1 MVLAVL
7 AMSTCSPWVTWVVCC
22 PLIYIYI
29 YMVYIF
35 SDLLEFLVDISYL
48 CWRIFNQLT
57 LFIMAVTR
65 NNLSMKMNGKVGAY
79 SFYTSTGGRQV
90 ARIANNSSNYGETAK
105 RTVAMQTRR
114 SRWGNLVSFYSANKD
129 LMARAYER
137 KAANI
142 SDYNRFMQLN
152 IPLASVSLVKD
163 DFMRGMAILQE
174 YVIADGSL
182 PEIDVAEVGEEGCV
196 FNLLTKIDGEF
207 ADKTIGQ
214 VSVDLLDNNPQL
226 QAGDQLTFVSYTN
239 AGTTPSTIRIYR
251 HLCEMTIDTNSA
263 VSFGSLKYAN
273 IIAGNGLKVVI
284 AGQGDVFGQAII
296 HSRSVGGSL
305 LVSRAKITLNNDTL
319 VEQFSEPEAVKRA
332 INSYGVDSE
341 KLLEPGSTEQPRPSS
356 LPELAKISSIISPLG
371 CARLKITDNQSGA
384 VFYNEAYLPLGTMVN
399 LSIVDSVGYNIEKI
413 PWPDEPEN
421 YEVVGDITFN
431 IKGVPTR

>member
-1 MVLAVL
+1 
-7 AMSTCSPWVTWVVCC
+7 
-22 PLIYIYI
+22 
-29 YMVYIF
+29 
-35 SDLLEFLVDISYL
+35 
-48 CWRIFNQLT
+48 
-57 LFIMAVTR
+57 MAVTR

-137 KAANI
+137 KSANL

-182 PEIDVAEVGEEGCV
+182 PEIDVAEVEEDGCV

-207 ADKTIGQ
+207 ADNTIGNI
-214 VSVDLLDNNPQL
+214 SVDLLDNNPQL
-226 QAGDQLTFVSYTN
+226 QQGDQLTFISYTN

-251 HLCEMTIDTNSA
+251 HLCEMTIDTKSA
-263 VSFGSLKYAN
+263 VSFGTLKYAN
-273 IIAGNGLKVVI
+273 IIAGNGNKVVI

-305 LVSRAKITLNNDTL
+305 LVSRAKIMLNSDTL
-319 VEQFSEPEAVKRA
+319 VKQFSAPEAVKKA
-332 INSYGVDSE
+332 IDSYGVDTE
-341 KLLEPGSTEQPRPSS
+341 KLLEPGSPEQPRPAYIG
-356 LPELAKISSIISPLG
+356 PIAKISAVITPPECATFSVHDYESNQNFEGGASLPIGSVVALNVKPAPGFTTEMTPSPEDPG
-371 CARLKITDNQSGA
+371 
-384 VFYNEAYLPLGTMVN
+384 
-399 LSIVDSVGYNIEKI
+399 
-413 PWPDEPEN
+413 N
-421 YEVVGDITFN
+421 YTVEGDVEFT
-431 IKGVPTR
+431 IKGTRQG

>member
-1 MVLAVL
+1 
-7 AMSTCSPWVTWVVCC
+7 
-22 PLIYIYI
+22 
-29 YMVYIF
+29 
-35 SDLLEFLVDISYL
+35 
-48 CWRIFNQLT
+48 
-57 LFIMAVTR
+57 MAVTR

-137 KAANI
+137 KGANL

-182 PEIDVAEVGEEGCV
+182 PEIDVAEVQEDGCV
-196 FNLLTKIDGEF
+196 FNLLTGIDGEF
-207 ADKTIGQ
+207 ADNTIGQ
-214 VSVDLLDNNPQL
+214 VSVDLLDHNPQL
-226 QAGDQLTFVSYTN
+226 QEGDQITFISYTN
-239 AGTTPSTIRIYR
+239 AGATPSTIRIYR
-251 HLCEMTIDTNSA
+251 HLCEMTIDPKSA
-263 VSFGSLKYAN
+263 VSFGTLKYAN

-305 LVSRAKITLNNDTL
+305 LVSRAKITLSSDDL
-319 VEQFSEPEAVKRA
+319 VSQFSEPEAVKKA
-332 INSYGVDSE
+332 IASYGVDNE
-341 KLLEPGSTEQPRPSS
+341 KLLEPGSQEQPRPSDM
-356 LPELAKISSIISPLG
+356 PDMARISAIISPLG
-371 CARLKITDNQSGA
+371 CARLKITDNETGA
-384 VFYNEAYLPLGTMVN
+384 VYYNGAYLPIGTMVN
-399 LSIVDSVGYNIEKI
+399 LSIVDDDGFSITKI
-413 PWPDEPEN
+413 PWPDTPES

>member
-1 MVLAVL
+1 
-7 AMSTCSPWVTWVVCC
+7 
-22 PLIYIYI
+22 
-29 YMVYIF
+29 
-35 SDLLEFLVDISYL
+35 
-48 CWRIFNQLT
+48 
-57 LFIMAVTR
+57 MAVTR

-114 SRWGNLVSFYSANKD
+114 SRWGNLVSFYSANRD

-137 KAANI
+137 KGPNL

-152 IPLASVSLVKD
+152 IPLATVSLVKD

-226 QAGDQLTFVSYTN
+226 QQGDQLTFVSYTN
-239 AGTTPSTIRIYR
+239 AGPTPSTIRIYR
-251 HLCEMTIDTNSA
+251 HLCEMTIDTKSA
-263 VSFGSLKYAN
+263 VSFGTLKYAN
-273 IIAGNGLKVVI
+273 IIAGNGLKVVV

-305 LVSRAKITLNNDTL
+305 LVSRAKITLNSDTL
-319 VEQFSEPEAVKRA
+319 VRQFSAPESVKKA
-332 INSYGVDSE
+332 IDSYGIDPE
-341 KLLEPGSTEQPRPSS
+341 KLLEPGSPEQPSPAPTPS
-356 LPELAKISSIISPLG
+356 LATIS
-371 CARLKITDNQSGA
+371 A
-384 VFYNEAYLPLGTMVN
+384 VFTPEESGILEIIDNETQEVFLAPASFPIGKSVKLNFASNLDYTLAVEPNVADRNNYIVTGPVEFKVTGT
-399 LSIVDSVGYNIEKI
+399 SEGQ
-413 PWPDEPEN
+413 
-421 YEVVGDITFN
+421 
-431 IKGVPTR
+431 

>member
-1 MVLAVL
+1 
-7 AMSTCSPWVTWVVCC
+7 
-22 PLIYIYI
+22 
-29 YMVYIF
+29 
-35 SDLLEFLVDISYL
+35 
-48 CWRIFNQLT
+48 
-57 LFIMAVTR
+57 MAVTR

-137 KAANI
+137 KSANL

-182 PEIDVAEVGEEGCV
+182 PEIDVAEVQEDGCV

-214 VSVDLLDNNPQL
+214 ISVDLLENNPQL
-226 QAGDQLTFVSYTN
+226 QVGDQLTFVSYTN

-251 HLCEMTIDTNSA
+251 HLCEMTLDPKSA

-284 AGQGDVFGQAII
+284 AGQGDVFGQALI

-305 LVSRAKITLNNDTL
+305 LVSHARITLNSDTL
-319 VEQFSEPEAVKRA
+319 VRQFSAPEAVKKA
-332 INSYGVDSE
+332 IDSYGVDAD
-341 KLLEPGSTEQPRPSS
+341 KLLEPGSPEQSRPTHIA
-356 LPELAKISSIISPLG
+356 PLAKISAVITPPECATFSVYDYESDQDFEGGASLQIGSVVALNVRPAPGFTTVMTPL
-371 CARLKITDNQSGA
+371 
-384 VFYNEAYLPLGTMVN
+384 
-399 LSIVDSVGYNIEKI
+399 
-413 PWPDEPEN
+413 PEN
-421 YEVVGDITFN
+421 PGNYTVEGDVEFT
-431 IKGVPTR
+431 IKGTRQG

>member
-1 MVLAVL
+1 
-7 AMSTCSPWVTWVVCC
+7 
-22 PLIYIYI
+22 
-29 YMVYIF
+29 
-35 SDLLEFLVDISYL
+35 
-48 CWRIFNQLT
+48 
-57 LFIMAVTR
+57 MAVTR

-152 IPLASVSLVKD
+152 IPLATVSLVKD

-182 PEIDVAEVGEEGCV
+182 PAIDVAEVQEDGCV

-214 VSVDLLDNNPQL
+214 ISVDLLDNNPQL
-226 QAGDQLTFVSYTN
+226 QQGDQITFISYTN

-251 HLCEMTIDTNSA
+251 HLCEMTIDTKSA
-263 VSFGSLKYAN
+263 VSFGTLKYAN

-305 LVSRAKITLNNDTL
+305 LVSRAKITLNSDTL
-319 VEQFSEPEAVKRA
+319 VRQFSAPEAIKKA
-332 INSYGVDSE
+332 IDSYGVDNE
-341 KLLEPGSTEQPRPSS
+341 KLLEPGSPEQPRTGH
-356 LPELAKISSIISPLG
+356 LPALPLIQTIVEPAG
-371 CARLKITDNQSGA
+371 SANLKIAVKGTGE
-384 VFYNEAYLPLGTMVN
+384 VFYNTASLPVGTIVELTTQANTGWEAA
-399 LSIVDSVGYNIEKI
+399 LSPIVEDTS
-413 PWPDEPEN
+413 N
-421 YEVVGDITFN
+421 YEVTEDITFF
-431 IKGVPTR
+431 IKCTKEQ

>member
-1 MVLAVL
+1 
-7 AMSTCSPWVTWVVCC
+7 
-22 PLIYIYI
+22 
-29 YMVYIF
+29 
-35 SDLLEFLVDISYL
+35 
-48 CWRIFNQLT
+48 
-57 LFIMAVTR
+57 MAVTR

-137 KAANI
+137 KGANL

-152 IPLASVSLVKD
+152 IPLATVSLVKD

-182 PEIDVAEVGEEGCV
+182 PEIGVAEVEETGMV
-196 FNLLTKIDGEF
+196 FNLLSKIDGEF
-207 ADKTIGQ
+207 ADNTIGQ
-214 VSVDLLDNNPQL
+214 ISVDLLDNNPQL
-226 QAGDQLTFVSYTN
+226 QEGDQLTFISYTN

-251 HLCEMTIDTNSA
+251 HLCEMTIDTKSA
-263 VSFGSLKYAN
+263 VSFGTLKYAN
-273 IIAGNGLKVVI
+273 IIAGNGNKVVI

-305 LVSRAKITLNNDTL
+305 LVSRAKITLNSDTL
-319 VEQFSEPEAVKRA
+319 VRQFSAPEAVKKA
-332 INSYGVDSE
+332 IDSYGVDNE
-341 KLLEPGSTEQPRPSS
+341 KLLEPGSPEQPSPAHTPS
-356 LPELAKISSIISPLG
+356 LPLISTIVEPVGS
-371 CARLKITDNQSGA
+371 ANLKIA
-384 VFYNEAYLPLGTMVN
+384 VKGTGEVYYNTASLPVGTIVELTAQANTGWEAA
-399 LSIVDSVGYNIEKI
+399 LSPVVEDTS
-413 PWPDEPEN
+413 N
-421 YEVVGDITFN
+421 YEVTEDVTFF
-431 IKGVPTR
+431 IKCTKEQ

>member
-1 MVLAVL
+1 
-7 AMSTCSPWVTWVVCC
+7 
-22 PLIYIYI
+22 
-29 YMVYIF
+29 MVYIF
-35 SDLLEFLVDISYL
+35 SDLLEFLVYIGYL
-48 CWRIFNQLT
+48 CWQIINQLT

-137 KAANI
+137 KGSNL

-182 PEIDVAEVGEEGCV
+182 PEIDVAEVQEDGCV
-196 FNLLTKIDGEF
+196 FNLLTGIDGEF

-214 VSVDLLDNNPQL
+214 VSVDLLDHNPQL
-226 QAGDQLTFVSYTN
+226 QQGDQITFVDYSN

-251 HLCEMTIDTNSA
+251 HLCEMTIDTKSA
-263 VSFGSLKYAN
+263 VSFGTLKYAN
-273 IIAGNGLKVVI
+273 IVAGNGLKVVI
-284 AGQGDVFGQAII
+284 AGQGNVFGQAII

-305 LVSRAKITLNNDTL
+305 LVSRAKITLNSDTL
-319 VEQFSEPEAVKRA
+319 VRQFSAPEAVKKA
-332 INSYGVDSE
+332 IDSYGVDTE
-341 KLLEPGSTEQPRPSS
+341 KLLEPGSPEQPAPRPIAQPAMIESV
-356 LPELAKISSIISPLG
+356 ISPAG
-371 CARLKITDNQSGA
+371 CAQLKIIDKSTGA
-384 VFYNEAYLPLGTMVN
+384 VFYNSGAFQIGTILSFDVIASEGYTVDWEPQLG
-399 LSIVDSVGYNIEKI
+399 D
-413 PWPDEPEN
+413 PEN
-421 YEVVGDITFN
+421 YEVVGDLTFN
-431 IKGVPTR
+431 IKGTKTT

>member
-1 MVLAVL
+1 
-7 AMSTCSPWVTWVVCC
+7 
-22 PLIYIYI
+22 
-29 YMVYIF
+29 
-35 SDLLEFLVDISYL
+35 
-48 CWRIFNQLT
+48 
-57 LFIMAVTR
+57 MAVTR

-137 KAANI
+137 KGANL

-152 IPLASVSLVKD
+152 IPLATVSLVKD

-182 PEIDVAEVGEEGCV
+182 PEIDVAEVEETGMV
-196 FNLLTKIDGEF
+196 FNLLSKIDGEF
-207 ADKTIGQ
+207 ADNTIGQ
-214 VSVDLLDNNPQL
+214 ISVDLLDNNPQL
-226 QAGDQLTFVSYTN
+226 QEGDQLTFISYTN

-251 HLCEMTIDTNSA
+251 HLCEMTIDTKSA
-263 VSFGSLKYAN
+263 VSFGTLKYAN
-273 IIAGNGLKVVI
+273 IIAGNGNKVVI

-305 LVSRAKITLNNDTL
+305 LVSRAKITLNSDTL
-319 VEQFSEPEAVKRA
+319 VRQFSAPEAVKKA
-332 INSYGVDSE
+332 IDSYGVDSE
-341 KLLEPGSTEQPRPSS
+341 KLLEPGSPEQPSPAPIPS
-356 LPELAKISSIISPLG
+356 LAKIFVTNTPSNAGSIRIVNEDDAISADNFLSVPIG
-371 CARLKITDNQSGA
+371 TTITLQPQP
-384 VFYNEAYLPLGTMVN
+384 NEGFTLQGIEPTYPVQRDIVVN
-399 LSIVDSVGYNIEKI
+399 GDMSLTASWKRSV
-413 PWPDEPEN
+413 
-421 YEVVGDITFN
+421 
-431 IKGVPTR
+431 

>member
-1 MVLAVL
+1 
-7 AMSTCSPWVTWVVCC
+7 
-22 PLIYIYI
+22 
-29 YMVYIF
+29 
-35 SDLLEFLVDISYL
+35 
-48 CWRIFNQLT
+48 
-57 LFIMAVTR
+57 MAVTR

-137 KAANI
+137 KGANL

-152 IPLASVSLVKD
+152 IPLATVSLVKD

-182 PEIDVAEVGEEGCV
+182 PEIDVAEVEETGMV
-196 FNLLTKIDGEF
+196 FNLLSKIDGEF
-207 ADKTIGQ
+207 ADNTIGQ
-214 VSVDLLDNNPQL
+214 ISVDLLDNNPQL
-226 QAGDQLTFVSYTN
+226 QVGDQLTFVSYTN

-251 HLCEMTIDTNSA
+251 HLCEMTIDTKSA
-263 VSFGSLKYAN
+263 VSFGTLKYAN
-273 IIAGNGLKVVI
+273 IIAGNGNKVVI

-305 LVSRAKITLNNDTL
+305 LVSRAKITLNSDTL
-319 VEQFSEPEAVKRA
+319 VRQFSAPEAVKKA
-332 INSYGVDSE
+332 IDSYGVDAD
-341 KLLEPGSTEQPRPSS
+341 KLLEPGSSQQPRPTHIA
-356 LPELAKISSIISPLG
+356 PLAKISAVITPPECATFSVHDYESNQDFEGGASLPIGSVVALNVKPAPGFTTVMTPLPDDPG
-371 CARLKITDNQSGA
+371 DYTVTGDVEFTIT
-384 VFYNEAYLPLGTMVN
+384 GTRQ
-399 LSIVDSVGYNIEKI
+399 G
-413 PWPDEPEN
+413 
-421 YEVVGDITFN
+421 
-431 IKGVPTR
+431 

>member
-1 MVLAVL
+1 
-7 AMSTCSPWVTWVVCC
+7 
-22 PLIYIYI
+22 
-29 YMVYIF
+29 
-35 SDLLEFLVDISYL
+35 
-48 CWRIFNQLT
+48 
-57 LFIMAVTR
+57 
-65 NNLSMKMNGKVGAY
+65 MKMNGKVGAY

-90 ARIANNSSNYGETAK
+90 ARIANNSSNFGETAK

-137 KAANI
+137 KGANL

-182 PEIDVAEVGEEGCV
+182 PEIDVAEVQEDGCV
-196 FNLLTKIDGEF
+196 FNLLTSLDGEF
-207 ADKTIGQ
+207 ASYTIGAI
-214 VSVDLLDNNPQL
+214 SVDLLDKNPQL
-226 QAGDQLTFVSYTN
+226 QVGDQLTFLSYTN

-251 HLCEMTIDTNSA
+251 HLCEMTIDPKSA
-263 VSFGSLKYAN
+263 VSFGTLKYAN

-305 LVSRAKITLNNDTL
+305 LVSRAKITLNSDTL
-319 VEQFSEPEAVKRA
+319 VRQFSAPEAVKKA
-332 INSYGVDSE
+332 IDSYGVDTE
-341 KLLEPGSTEQPRPSS
+341 KLLEPGSSEQPAPAPMPKMATISAVITP
-356 LPELAKISSIISPLG
+356 PECGK
-371 CARLKITDNQSGA
+371 LKITDNATGA
-384 VFYNEAYLPLGTMVN
+384 IFYNEASLPIGS
-399 LSIVDSVGYNIEKI
+399 SINVAFVASAGYQFTNME
-413 PWPDEPEN
+413 PSYSDPEN
-421 YEVVGDITFN
+421 INVVGDITFT
-431 IKGVPTR
+431 ITGAAQ

>member
-1 MVLAVL
+1 
-7 AMSTCSPWVTWVVCC
+7 
-22 PLIYIYI
+22 
-29 YMVYIF
+29 
-35 SDLLEFLVDISYL
+35 
-48 CWRIFNQLT
+48 
-57 LFIMAVTR
+57 MAVTR

-142 SDYNRFMQLN
+142 SDYNRFMQMN
-152 IPLASVSLVKD
+152 IPLATVSLIKD

-174 YVIADGSL
+174 YIIADGSL
-182 PEIDVAEVGEEGCV
+182 PEIDVAEIEETGMV
-196 FNLLTKIDGEF
+196 FNLLSKIDGEF
-207 ADKTIGQ
+207 ADNTIGQ
-214 VSVDLLDNNPQL
+214 ISVDLLDNNPQL
-226 QAGDQLTFVSYTN
+226 QEGDQLTFISYTN

-251 HLCEMTIDTNSA
+251 HLCEMTIDTTSA

-273 IIAGNGLKVVI
+273 IIGGNGLKVVI

-305 LVSRAKITLNNDTL
+305 LVSRAKITLNSDTL
-319 VEQFSEPEAVKRA
+319 VRQFSTPEAVKKA
-332 INSYGVDSE
+332 IESYGVDTE
-341 KLLEPGSTEQPRPSS
+341 KLLEPGSPEQPKPAHI
-356 LPELAKISSIISPLG
+356 EKLAMIDSVISPAG
-371 CARLKITDNQSGA
+371 CARLKIIDKATGSVYYDN
-384 VFYNEAYLPLGTMVN
+384 AYFVIGTQLSFDVVPSEGFIVN
-399 LSIVDSVGYNIEKI
+399 WEPQLLD
-413 PWPDEPEN
+413 PEN
-421 YEVVGDITFN
+421 YEVVGDLTFN
-431 IKGVPTR
+431 IKGTPNQQ

>member
-1 MVLAVL
+1 
-7 AMSTCSPWVTWVVCC
+7 
-22 PLIYIYI
+22 
-29 YMVYIF
+29 
-35 SDLLEFLVDISYL
+35 
-48 CWRIFNQLT
+48 
-57 LFIMAVTR
+57 MAVTR

-152 IPLASVSLVKD
+152 IPLATVSLVKD

-182 PEIDVAEVGEEGCV
+182 PEIGVAEVEETGMV
-196 FNLLTKIDGEF
+196 FNLLSKIDGEF
-207 ADKTIGQ
+207 ADNTIGQ
-214 VSVDLLDNNPQL
+214 ISVDLLDNNPQL
-226 QAGDQLTFVSYTN
+226 QEGDQLTFISYTN

-251 HLCEMTIDTNSA
+251 HLCEMTIDTKSA
-263 VSFGSLKYAN
+263 VSFGTLKYAN

-284 AGQGDVFGQAII
+284 AGQGNVFGQAII

-305 LVSRAKITLNNDTL
+305 LVSRAKITLNSDTL
-319 VEQFSEPEAVKRA
+319 IRQFSEPEAVKKA
-332 INSYGVDSE
+332 IASYGVDAD
-341 KLLEPGSTEQPRPSS
+341 KLLEPGSPEQPRPTHMPEMATISAVFNPPEAGKLVAFDLESGENFETPIS
-356 LPELAKISSIISPLG
+356 LPVGSKIGLSFMPYSNYS
-371 CARLKITDNQSGA
+371 
-384 VFYNEAYLPLGTMVN
+384 
-399 LSIVDSVGYNIEKI
+399 LSIEPNPTD
-413 PWPDEPEN
+413 PDN
-421 YEVVGDITFN
+421 YEVTGSVEFKVTGTKN
-431 IKGVPTR
+431 SQQSPAGNA

>member
-1 MVLAVL
+1 
-7 AMSTCSPWVTWVVCC
+7 
-22 PLIYIYI
+22 
-29 YMVYIF
+29 
-35 SDLLEFLVDISYL
+35 
-48 CWRIFNQLT
+48 
-57 LFIMAVTR
+57 MAVTR

-152 IPLASVSLVKD
+152 IPLATVSLVKD

-182 PEIDVAEVGEEGCV
+182 PEIDVAEVEEDAMV
-196 FNLLTKIDGEF
+196 FNLLTSLDSEF
-207 ADKTIGQ
+207 TDYTIGAI
-214 VSVDLLDNNPQL
+214 SVDLLDKNPQL
-226 QAGDQLTFVSYTN
+226 QNGDQLTFVSYTN

-251 HLCEMTIDTNSA
+251 QLCEMTIDTKSA
-263 VSFGSLKYAN
+263 VSFGTLKYAN
-273 IIAGNGLKVVI
+273 IVAGNGLKVAI
-284 AGQGDVFGQAII
+284 AGQGEVFGQAII

-305 LVSRAKITLNNDTL
+305 LVSRAKIKLNSETL
-319 VEQFSEPEAVKRA
+319 VQQFSEPEAVKKA
-332 INSYGVDSE
+332 IDSYGVDSE
-341 KLLEPGSTEQPRPSS
+341 KLLEPGSTEQPRPAHIA
-356 LPELAKISSIISPLG
+356 PLARISAVISPSECGYLEI
-371 CARLKITDNQSGA
+371 KDNETGA
-384 VFYNEAYLPLGTMVN
+384 IYKNEAYLPVGTKA
-399 LSIVDSVGYNIEKI
+399 SINVRENEGWNTNIDPDVDDNN
-413 PWPDEPEN
+413 D
-421 YEVVGDITFN
+421 YEVVGDITFK
-431 IKGVPTR
+431 IDGERIGQ

>member
-1 MVLAVL
+1 
-7 AMSTCSPWVTWVVCC
+7 
-22 PLIYIYI
+22 
-29 YMVYIF
+29 
-35 SDLLEFLVDISYL
+35 
-48 CWRIFNQLT
+48 
-57 LFIMAVTR
+57 
-65 NNLSMKMNGKVGAY
+65 MNGKVGAY

-137 KAANI
+137 KGSNL

-152 IPLASVSLVKD
+152 IPLATVSLVKD

-182 PEIDVAEVGEEGCV
+182 PEIDVAEVQEDGCV
-196 FNLLTKIDGEF
+196 FNLLTGIDGEF

-214 VSVDLLDNNPQL
+214 ISVDLLDHNPQL
-226 QAGDQLTFVSYTN
+226 QQGDQLTFVSYTN

-251 HLCEMTIDTNSA
+251 HLCEMTIDTKSA
-263 VSFGSLKYAN
+263 VSFGTLKYAN

-305 LVSRAKITLNNDTL
+305 LVSRAKIMLNSDTL
-319 VEQFSEPEAVKRA
+319 VRQFSAPEAVKKA
-332 INSYGVDSE
+332 IDSYGVDNE
-341 KLLEPGSTEQPRPSS
+341 KLLEPGSPEQPAPRPIA
-356 LPELAKISSIISPLG
+356 PLAQISAVVNPTGS
-371 CARLKITDNQSGA
+371 ARMVITDNATQAKYYGSA
-384 VFYNEAYLPLGTMVN
+384 SLPIGT
-399 LSIVDSVGYNIEKI
+399 IVKIAFEPSVGYSLDNVEPGIGD
-413 PWPDEPEN
+413 PDN
-421 YEVVGDITFN
+421 FEVVGDVTFAVTCT
-431 IKGVPTR
+431 KTV

>member
-1 MVLAVL
+1 
-7 AMSTCSPWVTWVVCC
+7 
-22 PLIYIYI
+22 
-29 YMVYIF
+29 
-35 SDLLEFLVDISYL
+35 
-48 CWRIFNQLT
+48 
-57 LFIMAVTR
+57 MAVTR

-152 IPLASVSLVKD
+152 IPLATVSLVKD

-182 PEIDVAEVGEEGCV
+182 PMIDVAEVQEDGCV

-214 VSVDLLDNNPQL
+214 ISVDLLDNNPQL
-226 QAGDQLTFVSYTN
+226 QQGDQLTFVSYTN

-251 HLCEMTIDTNSA
+251 HLCEMTIDTKSA
-263 VSFGSLKYAN
+263 VSFGTLKYAN
-273 IIAGNGLKVVI
+273 IIAGNGNKVVI

-305 LVSRAKITLNNDTL
+305 LVSRAKITLNSDTL
-319 VEQFSEPEAVKRA
+319 VRQFSAPEAVKKA
-332 INSYGVDSE
+332 IDSYGVDTE
-341 KLLEPGSTEQPRPSS
+341 KLLEPGSPEQPAPTPIPA
-356 LPELAKISSIISPLG
+356 LPKIQTIVEPEGS
-371 CARLKITDNQSGA
+371 ANLKIAVKNTGE
-384 VFYNEAYLPLGTMVN
+384 VFYNTASLPVGTIVELTTQASAGWEVA
-399 LSIVDSVGYNIEKI
+399 LS
-413 PWPDEPEN
+413 PAPEDTSN
-421 YEVVGDITFN
+421 YEVTGDVTFYL
-431 IKGVPTR
+431 KSTKEG

>member
-1 MVLAVL
+1 
-7 AMSTCSPWVTWVVCC
+7 
-22 PLIYIYI
+22 
-29 YMVYIF
+29 
-35 SDLLEFLVDISYL
+35 
-48 CWRIFNQLT
+48 
-57 LFIMAVTR
+57 MAVTR

-137 KAANI
+137 KGSNL

-152 IPLASVSLVKD
+152 IPLATVSLVKD

-182 PEIDVAEVGEEGCV
+182 PEINVAEQGEDGCV
-196 FNLLTKIDGEF
+196 FNLLTSLDGEF
-207 ADKTIGQ
+207 ADNTIGQ
-214 VSVDLLDNNPQL
+214 ISVDLLDHNPQL
-226 QAGDQLTFVSYTN
+226 QEGDQLTFVSYTN

-251 HLCEMTIDTNSA
+251 HLCEVTIDPKSA
-263 VSFGSLKYAN
+263 VSFGTLKYAN
-273 IIAGNGLKVVI
+273 IVAGNGSKVVL
-284 AGQGDVFGQAII
+284 AGQGNVFGQAII

-319 VEQFSEPEAVKRA
+319 VRQFSAPEAVKKA
-332 INSYGVDSE
+332 IDSYGVDAE
-341 KLLEPGSTEQPRPSS
+341 KLLEPGSSEQPRPSHNPS
-356 LPELAKISSIISPLG
+356 LATIS
-371 CARLKITDNQSGA
+371 A
-384 VFYNEAYLPLGTMVN
+384 VFTPEAAGSLQIIDNETQERFDAPASFPIGKSVKLNFAPNFGYTLAVEPNPADRNNYIVEGSVEFKVTGTTA
-399 LSIVDSVGYNIEKI
+399 G
-413 PWPDEPEN
+413 
-421 YEVVGDITFN
+421 
-431 IKGVPTR
+431 

>member
-1 MVLAVL
+1 
-7 AMSTCSPWVTWVVCC
+7 
-22 PLIYIYI
+22 
-29 YMVYIF
+29 
-35 SDLLEFLVDISYL
+35 
-48 CWRIFNQLT
+48 
-57 LFIMAVTR
+57 MAVTR

-137 KAANI
+137 KGANL

-163 DFMRGMAILQE
+163 DFLRGMAILQE

-182 PEIDVAEVGEEGCV
+182 PEIDVAEVQEDGCV

-207 ADKTIGQ
+207 ADQTIGQ
-214 VSVDLLDNNPQL
+214 ISVDLLDNNPQL

-251 HLCEMTIDTNSA
+251 HLCEMTIDTKSA
-263 VSFGSLKYAN
+263 VSFGTLKYAN

-305 LVSRAKITLNNDTL
+305 LVSRAKITLNSDTL
-319 VEQFSEPEAVKRA
+319 VKQFSAPEAVKKA
-332 INSYGVDSE
+332 IDSYGVDSE
-341 KLLEPGSTEQPRPSS
+341 KLLEPGSTEQPRPAHIA
-356 LPELAKISSIISPLG
+356 PLARISAVVSPSECGYLEI
-371 CARLKITDNQSGA
+371 KDNETGA
-384 VFYNEAYLPLGTMVN
+384 IYKNEAYLPIGTIA
-399 LSIVDSVGYNIEKI
+399 SINVRNNVGWNTNIDPDVDDN
-413 PWPDEPEN
+413 DT
-421 YEVVGDITFN
+421 YEVVGDITFK
-431 IKGVPTR
+431 ITGEHIGQ

>member
-1 MVLAVL
+1 
-7 AMSTCSPWVTWVVCC
+7 
-22 PLIYIYI
+22 
-29 YMVYIF
+29 
-35 SDLLEFLVDISYL
+35 
-48 CWRIFNQLT
+48 
-57 LFIMAVTR
+57 MAVTR

-114 SRWGNLVSFYSANKD
+114 SRWGNLVSFYNANKD
-129 LMARAYER
+129 LMARANER
-137 KAANI
+137 KGANL

-152 IPLASVSLVKD
+152 IPLATVSLVKD

-182 PEIDVAEVGEEGCV
+182 PGIDVAEVQEDGCV
-196 FNLLTKIDGEF
+196 FNLLTGIDGEF

-214 VSVDLLDNNPQL
+214 VSVDLLDHNPQL

-251 HLCEMTIDTNSA
+251 HLCEMTIDTKSA
-263 VSFGSLKYAN
+263 VSFGTLKYAN

-296 HSRSVGGSL
+296 HSRSVGGNL
-305 LVSRAKITLNNDTL
+305 LVSRAKITLNSDTL
-319 VEQFSEPEAVKRA
+319 VRQFSAPEAVKKA
-332 INSYGVDSE
+332 IDSYGVDTE
-341 KLLEPGSTEQPRPSS
+341 KLLEPGSSEQPRPTHV
-356 LPELAKISSIISPLG
+356 PEMAKISIVNNPSEGGSISIIDENGGTSAENFLVVPIG
-371 CARLKITDNQSGA
+371 PSIRLRPDPKVGYTLASIKPNYPVGQ
-384 VFYNEAYLPLGTMVN
+384 
-399 LSIVDSVGYNIEKI
+399 SIVVNADMSLTASWKRSV
-413 PWPDEPEN
+413 
-421 YEVVGDITFN
+421 
-431 IKGVPTR
+431 

>member
-1 MVLAVL
+1 
-7 AMSTCSPWVTWVVCC
+7 
-22 PLIYIYI
+22 
-29 YMVYIF
+29 
-35 SDLLEFLVDISYL
+35 
-48 CWRIFNQLT
+48 
-57 LFIMAVTR
+57 MAVTR

-137 KAANI
+137 KGSNL

-182 PEIDVAEVGEEGCV
+182 PEIDVAEVQEDGCV

-214 VSVDLLDNNPQL
+214 ISVDLLDNNPQL
-226 QAGDQLTFVSYTN
+226 QQGDQITFVSYTN

-251 HLCEMTIDTNSA
+251 HLCEMTIDTKSA

-305 LVSRAKITLNNDTL
+305 LVSRAKITLNSDTL
-319 VEQFSEPEAVKRA
+319 VRQFSAPEAVKKA
-332 INSYGVDSE
+332 IDSYGVDAD
-341 KLLEPGSTEQPRPSS
+341 KLLEPGSPQQPAPTP
-356 LPELAKISSIISPLG
+356 LPTLPLIQTIVEPAG
-371 CARLKITDNQSGA
+371 SANLKITVKGSGE
-384 VFYNEAYLPLGTMVN
+384 VFYNTASLPVGT
-399 LSIVDSVGYNIEKI
+399 IVELTALASTGWETAISNA
-413 PWPDEPEN
+413 PEDTSN
-421 YEVVGDITFN
+421 YEVTGDITFYLN
-431 IKGVPTR
+431 STKAQ

>member
-1 MVLAVL
+1 
-7 AMSTCSPWVTWVVCC
+7 
-22 PLIYIYI
+22 
-29 YMVYIF
+29 
-35 SDLLEFLVDISYL
+35 
-48 CWRIFNQLT
+48 
-57 LFIMAVTR
+57 
-65 NNLSMKMNGKVGAY
+65 MNGKVGAY

-137 KAANI
+137 KGANL

-152 IPLASVSLVKD
+152 IPLATVSLVKD

-182 PEIDVAEVGEEGCV
+182 PEIDVAEIGEDGCV
-196 FNLLTKIDGEF
+196 FNLLTGIDGEF

-214 VSVDLLDNNPQL
+214 VSVDLLDHNPQL
-226 QAGDQLTFVSYTN
+226 QVGDQLTFVSYTN

-251 HLCEMTIDTNSA
+251 HLCEMTLDTKSA

-305 LVSRAKITLNNDTL
+305 LVSRAKITLNSDTL
-319 VEQFSEPEAVKRA
+319 VRQFSEPEAVKKA
-332 INSYGVDSE
+332 IASYGVDAD
-341 KLLEPGSTEQPRPSS
+341 KLLEPGSPEQPAPRPIA
-356 LPELAKISSIISPLG
+356 PLAKVSAVISPSE
-371 CARLKITDNQSGA
+371 CAYLEIKDNGTGA
-384 VFYNEAYLPLGTMVN
+384 IYKNEAYLPVGTMV
-399 LSIVDSVGYNIEKI
+399 SINVHDNQGWITNIDPDVDDNAS
-413 PWPDEPEN
+413 
-421 YEVVGDITFN
+421 YEVVGDITFK
-431 IKGVPTR
+431 ITGERTSS

>member
-1 MVLAVL
+1 
-7 AMSTCSPWVTWVVCC
+7 
-22 PLIYIYI
+22 
-29 YMVYIF
+29 
-35 SDLLEFLVDISYL
+35 
-48 CWRIFNQLT
+48 
-57 LFIMAVTR
+57 MAVTR

-137 KAANI
+137 KGANL

-182 PEIDVAEVGEEGCV
+182 PEIDVAEVQEDGCV
-196 FNLLTKIDGEF
+196 FNLLTSLDGEF
-207 ADKTIGQ
+207 AGYTIGAI
-214 VSVDLLDNNPQL
+214 SADLLDKNPQL
-226 QAGDQLTFVSYTN
+226 QQGDQITFVSYTN

-251 HLCEMTIDTNSA
+251 HLCEMTIDTKSA
-263 VSFGSLKYAN
+263 VSFGTLKYAN
-273 IIAGNGLKVVI
+273 IIAGNGLKVVV

-305 LVSRAKITLNNDTL
+305 LVSRAKITLNSDTL
-319 VEQFSEPEAVKRA
+319 VKQFSAPEAVKKA
-332 INSYGVDSE
+332 IDSYGVDAE
-341 KLLEPGSTEQPRPSS
+341 KLLEPGSPEQPTPAPMPEMAKVSAVITPPECATFLIRDADTGISLGSEAS
-356 LPELAKISSIISPLG
+356 LPIGSVISLDVTASENFNIVMSPEVQDTG
-371 CARLKITDNQSGA
+371 QYKVTDN
-384 VFYNEAYLPLGTMVN
+384 VTFT
-399 LSIVDSVGYNIEKI
+399 
-413 PWPDEPEN
+413 
-421 YEVVGDITFN
+421 ITGSP
-431 IKGVPTR
+431 KG

>member
-1 MVLAVL
+1 
-7 AMSTCSPWVTWVVCC
+7 
-22 PLIYIYI
+22 
-29 YMVYIF
+29 
-35 SDLLEFLVDISYL
+35 
-48 CWRIFNQLT
+48 
-57 LFIMAVTR
+57 MAVTR

-137 KAANI
+137 KGANM

-182 PEIDVAEVGEEGCV
+182 PGIDVAEVQEDGCV

-214 VSVDLLDNNPQL
+214 ISVDLLDNNPQL
-226 QAGDQLTFVSYTN
+226 QQGDQLTFVSYTN

-251 HLCEMTIDTNSA
+251 HLCEMTIDPKSA
-263 VSFGSLKYAN
+263 VSFGTLKYAN

-319 VEQFSEPEAVKRA
+319 VRQFSAPEAVKKA
-332 INSYGVDSE
+332 IDSYGVDTE
-341 KLLEPGSTEQPRPSS
+341 KLLEPGSSEQPRPTHIDK
-356 LPELAKISSIISPLG
+356 LAMIDSVISPAG
-371 CARLKITDNQSGA
+371 CARLQITDKGTGA
-384 VFYNEAYLPLGTMVN
+384 IYYDSAPFPIGTILSFNLIPSENYNVEWEPQ
-399 LSIVDSVGYNIEKI
+399 LSD
-413 PWPDEPEN
+413 PEN
-421 YEVVGDITFN
+421 YEVIGDFTFS
-431 IKGVPTR
+431 IKGAPKQA

>member
-1 MVLAVL
+1 
-7 AMSTCSPWVTWVVCC
+7 
-22 PLIYIYI
+22 
-29 YMVYIF
+29 
-35 SDLLEFLVDISYL
+35 
-48 CWRIFNQLT
+48 
-57 LFIMAVTR
+57 
-65 NNLSMKMNGKVGAY
+65 MKMNGKVGAY

-137 KAANI
+137 KGANL

-182 PEIDVAEVGEEGCV
+182 PEIDVAEVQEDGMV
-196 FNLLTKIDGEF
+196 FNLLTSLDGEF
-207 ADKTIGQ
+207 TDYTIGAI
-214 VSVDLLDNNPQL
+214 SVDLLDKNPQL
-226 QAGDQLTFVSYTN
+226 QQGDQITFVSYTN

-251 HLCEMTIDTNSA
+251 HLCEMTIDTKSA
-263 VSFGSLKYAN
+263 VSFGTLKYAN
-273 IIAGNGLKVVI
+273 IVAGNGLKVVV

-305 LVSRAKITLNNDTL
+305 LVSRAKITLNNNTL
-319 VEQFSEPEAVKRA
+319 VKQFSAPEAVKKA
-332 INSYGVDSE
+332 IDSYGVDAE
-341 KLLEPGSTEQPRPSS
+341 KLLEPGSPAQPKPAPM
-356 LPELAKISSIISPLG
+356 PEMATISAVITPPECAKMELIDNTTQAHYYDSASFPIGSNIQILISAS
-371 CARLKITDNQSGA
+371 
-384 VFYNEAYLPLGTMVN
+384 E
-399 LSIVDSVGYNIEKI
+399 GYTIDNIE
-413 PWPDEPEN
+413 PGLGDPEN
-421 YEVVGDITFN
+421 VDVVGDLTFN
-431 IKGVPTR
+431 VKGHKTT

>member
-1 MVLAVL
+1 
-7 AMSTCSPWVTWVVCC
+7 
-22 PLIYIYI
+22 
-29 YMVYIF
+29 
-35 SDLLEFLVDISYL
+35 
-48 CWRIFNQLT
+48 
-57 LFIMAVTR
+57 MAVTR

-137 KAANI
+137 KGTNL

-182 PEIDVAEVGEEGCV
+182 PEIDVAEVQEDGCV
-196 FNLLTKIDGEF
+196 FNLLTGIDGEF

-214 VSVDLLDNNPQL
+214 VSVDLLDHNPQL

-251 HLCEMTIDTNSA
+251 HLCELTIDPKSA
-263 VSFGSLKYAN
+263 VSFGTLKYAN

-305 LVSRAKITLNNDTL
+305 LVSRAKITLNSDTL
-319 VEQFSEPEAVKRA
+319 VRQFSAPEAVKKA
-332 INSYGVDSE
+332 IDSYGVDSE
-341 KLLEPGSTEQPRPSS
+341 KLLEPGSAEQPRPSHAPSLATISAVITPPECATFLVRDSETGKSLGSEVS
-356 LPELAKISSIISPLG
+356 LPIG
-371 CARLKITDNQSGA
+371 
-384 VFYNEAYLPLGTMVN
+384 
-399 LSIVDSVGYNIEKI
+399 SIVSLDITANEGYNIVTSPQVE
-413 PWPDEPEN
+413 DSGT
-421 YEVVGDITFN
+421 YVVTDSVTFTITGTPKN
-431 IKGVPTR
+431 Q